1 MFEQDVTGVREP
13 CLCFRFL
20 VLLRADSK
28 DEIEHRSSRVMGM
41 RNGACSPRAYLAQQL
56 VVFEKVDKATDS
68 YSILLD

>member
-1 MFEQDVTGVREP
+1 
-13 CLCFRFL
+13 
-20 VLLRADSK
+20 
-28 DEIEHRSSRVMGM
+28 MGM